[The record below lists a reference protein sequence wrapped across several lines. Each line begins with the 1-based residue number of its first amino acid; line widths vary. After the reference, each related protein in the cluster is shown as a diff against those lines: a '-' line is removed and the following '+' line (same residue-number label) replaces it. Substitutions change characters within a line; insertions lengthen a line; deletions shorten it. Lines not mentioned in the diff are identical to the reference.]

1 MALGHLVE
9 VQAVAAR
16 AGVDE
21 LGRDLAGVHD
31 ARVALRRLRAT
42 LAVFADLLSGIPE
55 ELPADL
61 RWFAGQVGGTR
72 DAEVVASRLES
83 SLAGAADRAAA
94 AALAAAL
101 DRRTEEARSAAR
113 AALSEPRTAAML
125 AGLGRLHVAE
135 PASGEIHRDLRAHLL
150 VLGRLEALSEDLP
163 AVVKAVSTAGI
174 SGPRRARLLHAQR
187 KQVKTARAVTPLLE
201 TASADRSRLNS
212 SLRRV
217 QELLGEH
224 HDAVITRSWLAGVAE
239 GDPVV
244 RELARE
250 LRRRERA
257 EMTVTEDQL
266 PQAVDRLVGR
276 VAGLRRTSARSAR

>member
-1 MALGHLVE
+1 MV
-9 VQAVAAR
+9 AVR

-21 LGRDLAGVHD
+21 LRRDLAGVHD

-55 ELPADL
+55 GLPADL
-61 RWFAGQVGGTR
+61 RWFAGQVSGTR

-83 SLAGAADRAAA
+83 GLAGAADRAAA

-113 AALSEPRTAAML
+113 AALSHPRTDAML
-125 AGLGRLHVAE
+125 ASLGRLHLEA
-135 PASGEIHRDLRAHLL
+135 PPSGEIHGDLRAHLL
-150 VLGRLEALSEDLP
+150 VLGRLEALSDDLP
-163 AVVKAVSTAGI
+163 AVVRVVSTSGI
-174 SGPRRARLLHAQR
+174 PRRRRARLLHAQR

-201 TASADRSRLNS
+201 TTSADRSRLNR

-224 HDAVITRSWLAGVAE
+224 HDAVVTRSWLAGVAE
-239 GDPVV
+239 ADPVV
-244 RELARE
+244 RELTRE
-250 LRRRERA
+250 LRQRELA
-257 EMTVTEDQL
+257 EMTGTEDRL
-266 PQAVDRLVGR
+266 PRAVDRLVRR
-276 VAGLRRTSARSAR
+276 VEEIRRTSARSAR